1 MERTAHP
8 PLDLVV
14 FDLMGTVVKDSGAM
28 DSALRQVL
36 THYSIPFG
44 EQDVAGMRGAGKRAA
59 FGAILERTGKG
70 PGGMEDLD
78 RFVEEIYA
86 TFKGMLSEGYRTL
99 GTAEIPGAG
108 DTMRWLRS
116 RGIKV
121 AGTSAVDADLT
132 EPMLQQLGWA
142 EGVFDAKVSTQ
153 EVPAGRPAPYMI
165 FTAMLRTGVADVR
178 RVAVVGDT
186 PLDLQAGNN
195 AGCGWVIGVLSGAHG
210 LETLGTTRHTHLLKS
225 VADLPSILSL

>member
-1 MERTAHP
+1 
-8 PLDLVV
+8 
-14 FDLMGTVVKDSGAM
+14 MGTVVKDPGAM

-36 THYSIPFG
+36 THYGVPFG
-44 EQDVAGMRGAGKRAA
+44 DKDVAGMRGAGKRAA
-59 FGAILERTGKG
+59 FRAILERTGKG
-70 PGGMEDLD
+70 PADLD
-78 RFVEEIYA
+78 RFVEEMYA
-86 TFKGMLSEGYRTL
+86 TFRGMLAEGYRTL

-108 DTMRWLRS
+108 DAMRRLREL
-116 RGIKV
+116 GIKV
-121 AGTSAVDADLT
+121 AATSAVDMDLT

-165 FTAMLRTGVADVR
+165 FTAMMRTGVTDVR

-195 AGCGWVIGVLSGAHG
+195 AGCGWVVGVLSGAHG
-210 LETLGTTRHTHLLKS
+210 LETLGTTQHTHILNS
-225 VADLPSILSL
+225 VADLPAILKP